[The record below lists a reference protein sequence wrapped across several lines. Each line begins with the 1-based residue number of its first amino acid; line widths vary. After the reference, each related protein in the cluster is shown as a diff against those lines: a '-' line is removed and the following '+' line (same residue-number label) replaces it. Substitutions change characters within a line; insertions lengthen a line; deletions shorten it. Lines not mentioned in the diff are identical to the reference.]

1 MYYLYTTGV
10 VALSHFYFNPLYIP
24 SFPRR
29 RESTG
34 NPMQRVF
41 AKQPAV
47 AWALPTDRVWQRI
60 GVKITALFTS
70 QRSSENLGFV
80 GGSEN
85 IEPAL
90 KDCFAIFI
98 RGQSPRYAVSLRS
111 NVCKTVAEI
120 QKWIPA
126 CAGMTAWGNFCLID
140 GLFSQKSPH
149 YKLKNKQP

>member
-10 VALSHFYFNPLYIP
+10 VALSHFYFNPLSIP

-34 NPMQRVF
+34 NPMRRMF